1 MYSFSVFIVVGLCRF
16 IAAKIKKT
24 ICKQNEI
31 RKCKKFLPKYC
42 VLKRNAYFCSMNRAV
57 REILYSEEY
66 KSYYNGL
73 DSRIQTKYDYV
84 EQIIRTQYVV
94 NEKFVKHLGD
104 TDFYEAR
111 VSVGTNE
118 YRTILFAIET
128 RSFMESKRVLF
139 LNSFLKK
146 DNRQYKKEIKIAE
159 GILAKY
165 VKEDEK

>member
-1 MYSFSVFIVVGLCRF
+1 MVETPQKSFRSGAGICCLCNIGFVKNVRNF
-16 IAAKIKKT
+16 LQLH
-24 ICKQNEI
+24 CDLEI
-31 RKCKKFLPKYC
+31 
-42 VLKRNAYFCSMNRAV
+42 NTYFCAMNHV
-57 REILYSEEY
+57 IREILYSEEY

-94 NEKFVKHLGD
+94 NEKFVKRLGD
-104 TDFYEAR
+104 TEFYEAR

-128 RSFMESKRVLF
+128 QSFMESKRVLF

-146 DNRQYKKEIKIAE
+146 DNKQYKKEIRIAE

-165 VKEDEK
+165 AKEDEK

>member
-1 MYSFSVFIVVGLCRF
+1 M
-16 IAAKIKKT
+16 
-24 ICKQNEI
+24 
-31 RKCKKFLPKYC
+31 
-42 VLKRNAYFCSMNRAV
+42 KRNAYFCSMNRAV

-66 KSYYNGL
+66 KSYYDGL

-94 NEKFVKHLGD
+94 NEKFVKHLEN

-111 VSVGTNE
+111 ISVGSNE
-118 YRTILFAIET
+118 YRTVLFAIET
-128 RSFMESKRVLF
+128 QSFMESKRVLF

-146 DNRQYKKEIKIAE
+146 DNKQYKKEIRIAE

>member
-1 MYSFSVFIVVGLCRF
+1 
-16 IAAKIKKT
+16 
-24 ICKQNEI
+24 
-31 RKCKKFLPKYC
+31 
-42 VLKRNAYFCSMNRAV
+42 MNRAV

-66 KSYYNGL
+66 KSYYDGL

-139 LNSFLKK
+139 FNSFLKK
-146 DNRQYKKEIKIAE
+146 DNKQYKKEIKIAE

>member
-1 MYSFSVFIVVGLCRF
+1 
-16 IAAKIKKT
+16 
-24 ICKQNEI
+24 
-31 RKCKKFLPKYC
+31 
-42 VLKRNAYFCSMNRAV
+42 MNPV
-57 REILYSEEY
+57 IREILYTEEY
-66 KSYYNGL
+66 KEYYSSL
-73 DSRIQTKYDYV
+73 DLRIQTKYDYV

-104 TDFYEAR
+104 TEFYEAR
-111 VSVGTNE
+111 VSVCSNE

-146 DNRQYKKEIKIAE
+146 DNKQYKKEIKIAE

>member
-1 MYSFSVFIVVGLCRF
+1 
-16 IAAKIKKT
+16 
-24 ICKQNEI
+24 
-31 RKCKKFLPKYC
+31 
-42 VLKRNAYFCSMNRAV
+42 MNRAV

-94 NEKFVKHLGD
+94 NEKFVKHLEN

-111 VSVGTNE
+111 ISVGSNE
-118 YRTILFAIET
+118 YRTVLFAIET
-128 RSFMESKRVLF
+128 QSFMESKRVLF

-146 DNRQYKKEIKIAE
+146 DNKQYKKEIRIAE

>member
-1 MYSFSVFIVVGLCRF
+1 M
-16 IAAKIKKT
+16 
-24 ICKQNEI
+24 
-31 RKCKKFLPKYC
+31 
-42 VLKRNAYFCSMNRAV
+42 NAV
-57 REILYSEEY
+57 IREILYTEEY
-66 KSYYNGL
+66 KAYYNSL
-73 DSRIQTKYDYV
+73 AARVQTKYDYV
-84 EQIIRTQYVV
+84 EQIIRTQYIVS
-94 NEKFVKHLGD
+94 EKFIKHLGD

-146 DNRQYKKEIKIAE
+146 DNKQYKKEIKIAE

-165 VKEDEK
+165 IKEEEQWSS